1 MNVVA
6 SRVDERLV
14 HGQIMTSWSKHLQ
27 LKRIIIVDD
36 QVAADDFMAAVLTMS
51 APAGIQID
59 ILSVADAARLVLE
72 DAGDERA
79 LLLFKRI
86 SAALDLAALLKETPQ
101 ALSELNLGNL
111 GSVPGRKQV
120 SKSVFL
126 SDEERDQVRKLEGM
140 GVNVFLQMLYT
151 EPRISASDLI

>member
-1 MNVVA
+1 MNIVA

-27 LKRIIIVDD
+27 LRRIVIVDD
-36 QVAADDFMAAVLTMS
+36 QVAADDFMATVLALS
-51 APAGIQID
+51 APAGITID
-59 ILSVADAARLVLE
+59 ILSVADAARLVLA
-72 DAGDERA
+72 DKGGERT

-86 SAALDLAALLKETPQ
+86 DAALALARAVRGAPQ

-111 GSVPGRKQV
+111 GSVPGRRQV
-120 SKSVFL
+120 TKNVFL
-126 SDEERDQVRKLEGM
+126 SDEEGAEVRELVEM

-151 EPRISASDLI
+151 EPRVAASDVI